1 MVIFCGR
8 TSGEEQGVWTDRLPP
23 TFSCSSAVFYLQ
35 NYMQKLFCII
45 LSILKVLGFVVEGK
59 VLLLTSKGVLMVSF
73 HILPHSLESY
83 LNFESITLKHTR
95 IQVLF

>member
-59 VLLLTSKGVLMVSF
+59 VLLLTSKGFINGFINGFLPYSTSF
-73 HILPHSLESY
+73 SG
-83 LNFESITLKHTR
+83 K
-95 IQVLF
+95 LFKF